1 MSKKPSKG
9 GAPAL
14 DMTPM
19 VDLAF
24 LLVTFFM
31 LTASFR
37 MAEPVAVD
45 PPSSIGMV
53 DLPDNHILV
62 TIDDKGRAFFGISN
76 STAKMNALRE
86 MAKRYKVQFTEEQI
100 KKFSGLPSFGVDLKD
115 LPAYIDA
122 KEEARKNF
130 RGPSGKG
137 QTGVPLDT
145 ITPNNQLKDW
155 INIGGT
161 EAVRVWQAAKEKA
174 TESNSEFKAE
184 KPRYAIKCAS
194 TTKYIY
200 VKDVIKTFTDLKL
213 YQFNLIKSLEGGGTV
228 INPTKK

>member
-37 MAEPVAVD
+37 MAEPVVVD
-45 PPSSIGMV
+45 PPSSIGQV

-62 TIDDKGRAFFGISN
+62 TIDNDGRAFFGISN
-76 STAKMNALRE
+76 STAKMNALRQ
-86 MAKRYKVQFTEEQI
+86 MSAKYKVPFTEQQI
-100 KKFSGLPSFGVDLKD
+100 VKFSGLPSFGVDIKD

-130 RGPSGKG
+130 KG

-145 ITPNNQLKDW
+145 IKPNNQLKDW
-155 INIGGT
+155 ISIGGT
-161 EAVRVWQAAKEKA
+161 EAVKMYEEAKAKAAEGGG
-174 TESNSEFKAE
+174 EFKAE
-184 KPRYAIKCAS
+184 KPRYAIKCDAK
-194 TTKYIY
+194 TKYIY

-213 YQFNLIKSLEGGGTV
+213 YQFNLITSLEGGGTV
-228 INPTKK
+228 IDPTK

>member
-37 MAEPVAVD
+37 MAEPVVVD
-45 PPSSIGMV
+45 PPSSIGQV

-62 TIDDKGRAFFGISN
+62 TIDNDGRAFFGISN
-76 STAKMNALRE
+76 STAKMNALRQ
-86 MAKRYKVQFTEEQI
+86 MAAKYQVKFTEEQI
-100 KKFSGLPSFGVDLKD
+100 VKFSGLPSFGVDIKD

-122 KEEARKNF
+122 KEDARKNF
-130 RGPSGKG
+130 QPQK
-137 QTGVPLDT
+137 GVPLDT
-145 ITPNNQLKDW
+145 IKPNNQLKDW
-155 INIGGT
+155 ISIGGT
-161 EAVRVWQAAKEKA
+161 EAVKMYEEAKLKAADA
-174 TESNSEFKAE
+174 GGEFKAE
-184 KPRYAIKCAS
+184 KPRYAIKCDS
-194 TTKYIY
+194 KTKYIF

-213 YQFNLIKSLEGGGTV
+213 YQFNLITSLEGGGTV
-228 INPTKK
+228 IDPTK

>member
-37 MAEPVAVD
+37 MAEPVVVD

-62 TIDDKGRAFFGISN
+62 TVDDKGRAFFGISN

-86 MAKRYKVQFTEEQI
+86 MAKRYKIQFTEEQI
-100 KKFSGLPSFGVDLKD
+100 VKFSGLPSFGVDIKD

-122 KEEARKNF
+122 KDEQRKNF
-130 RGPSGKG
+130 KG

-145 ITPNNQLKDW
+145 IKPNNQLKDW

-161 EAVRVWQAAKEKA
+161 EAVRVYQAAKEKA
-174 TESNSEFKAE
+174 AESNTEFKAE
-184 KPRYAIKCAS
+184 KPRYAIKCAAK
-194 TTKYIY
+194 TKYIY
-200 VKDVIKTFTDLKL
+200 VKDVIRTFTDLKI
-213 YQFNLIKSLEGGGTV
+213 YQFNLITSLEGGGT
-228 INPTKK
+228 IIQPTK

>member
-37 MAEPVAVD
+37 MAEPVTVD
-45 PPSSIGMV
+45 PPSSIGQV

-62 TIDDKGRAFFGISN
+62 TIDDNGRAFFGISN
-76 STAKMNALRE
+76 TTAKIAAIRE
-86 MAKRYKVQFTEEQI
+86 MATKYNVSFSEEQI
-100 KKFSGLPSFGVDLKD
+100 KKFSGLPSFGVDIKD
-115 LPAYIDA
+115 LPRYIDA
-122 KEEARKNF
+122 KDEQRQSFQPQK
-130 RGPSGKG
+130 
-137 QTGVPLDT
+137 GVPLDT

-155 INIGGT
+155 IAIGGKHAVLVFN
-161 EAVRVWQAAKEKA
+161 EAKKNAEEKGQD
-174 TESNSEFKAE
+174 FKAE
-184 KPRYAIKCAS
+184 KPRYAIKAAS
-194 TTKYIY
+194 KTPYIF
-200 VKDVIKTFTDLKL
+200 VKDVVKTFTDLKI
-213 YQFNLIKSLEGGGTV
+213 YQFNMITSLEGGGTV
-228 INPTKK
+228 INPTK

>member
-37 MAEPVAVD
+37 MAEPVVVD
-45 PPSSIGMV
+45 PPSSIGIV
-53 DLPDNHILV
+53 DLPDNHIMV

-76 STAKMNALRE
+76 STAKMNALRA
-86 MAKRYKVQFTEEQI
+86 MAARYKVNFTEEQI
-100 KKFSGLPSFGVDLKD
+100 VKFSGLPSFGVDLKD
-115 LPAYIDA
+115 LPKYIDA
-122 KEEARKNF
+122 KEEERKNF
-130 RGPSGKG
+130 QPQK
-137 QTGVPLDT
+137 GVPLDT

-155 INIGGT
+155 IQIGGT
-161 EAVRVWQAAKEKA
+161 EAVRIFEAAKQKA
-174 TESNSEFKAE
+174 REANQEFKAE
-184 KPRYAIKCAS
+184 KPRYAIKCAAN
-194 TTKYIY
+194 TKYIY
-200 VKDVIKTFTDLKL
+200 VKDVIKAFTDLKL
-213 YQFNLIKSLEGGGTV
+213 YQFNLITSLEGGGTV
-228 INPTKK
+228 IEPSKK

>member
-37 MAEPVAVD
+37 MAEPVVVD
-45 PPSSIGMV
+45 PPSSIGKV

-76 STAKMNALRE
+76 STAKMNALRD
-86 MAKRYKVQFTEEQI
+86 MSAKYKVVFTEEQI
-100 KKFSGLPSFGVDLKD
+100 KKFSGLPSFGIDIKD
-115 LPAYIDA
+115 LPRYIDA

-130 RGPSGKG
+130 QPQR
-137 QTGVPLDT
+137 GVPLDT

-155 INIGGT
+155 IAIGGR
-161 EAVRVWQAAKEKA
+161 EAVKTYEAAKADAAERQ
-174 TESNSEFKAE
+174 TDFKAE
-184 KPRYAIKCAS
+184 KPRYAIKCAAK
-194 TTKYIY
+194 TPYIY
-200 VKDVIKTFTDLKL
+200 VKDVVKSFTDLKI
-213 YQFNLIKSLEGGGTV
+213 YQFNLITSLEGGGTV
-228 INPTKK
+228 IEPSKN

>member
-37 MAEPVAVD
+37 MAEPVVVD
-45 PPSSIGMV
+45 PPSSIGKV
-53 DLPDNHILV
+53 DLPDNHIMV
-62 TIDDKGRAFFGISN
+62 TIDEKGRAFFGISN

-86 MAKRYKVQFTEEQI
+86 MSAKYKVPFTEQQI
-100 KKFSGLPSFGVDLKD
+100 IKFSGLPSFGVDIKD
-115 LPAYIDA
+115 LPKYLDS
-122 KEEARKNF
+122 KESERTNF
-130 RGPSGKG
+130 QPQK
-137 QTGVPLDT
+137 GVPLDT

-155 INIGGT
+155 IAIGGR
-161 EAVRVWQAAKEKA
+161 EAVKMYEEAKNKA
-174 TESNSEFKAE
+174 TESGTEFKAE
-184 KPRYAIKCAS
+184 KPRYAIKCAAS
-194 TTKYIY
+194 TKYIY
-200 VKDVIKTFTDLKL
+200 VKDVIRTFTDLKL
-213 YQFNLIKSLEGGGTV
+213 FQFNLITQLEGGGTIV
-228 INPTKK
+228 EPEK

>member
-37 MAEPVAVD
+37 MAEPVVVD
-45 PPSSIGMV
+45 PPSSIGEV
-53 DLPDNHILV
+53 DLPDNHIMV

-76 STAKMNALRE
+76 STAKMAALRE
-86 MAKRYKVQFTEEQI
+86 MAAKYQVKFSEEQVV
-100 KKFSGLPSFGVDLKD
+100 KFSGLPSFGVDIKD

-130 RGPSGKG
+130 VGPSGRG

-145 ITPNNQLKDW
+145 ITPNNQLRDW
-155 INIGGT
+155 IAIGGKNAVEVFN
-161 EAVRVWQAAKEKA
+161 EAKQKA
-174 TESNSEFKAE
+174 QESNQEFKAE
-184 KPRYAIKCAS
+184 KPRYAIKAAGK
-194 TTKYIY
+194 TPYIF
-200 VKDVIKTFTDLKL
+200 VKDVVKNFTDLKI
-213 YQFNLIKSLEGGGTV
+213 YQFNLITSLEGGGTV
-228 INPTKK
+228 INPKK

>member
-37 MAEPVAVD
+37 MAEPVVVD
-45 PPSSIGMV
+45 PPSSIGQV
-53 DLPDNHILV
+53 DLPDNHIMV
-62 TIDDKGRAFFGISN
+62 TIDEKGRAFFGISN
-76 STAKMNALRE
+76 STAKMEALKE
-86 MAKRYKVQFTEEQI
+86 MSAKYKVPFTQEEI
-100 KKFSGLPSFGVDLKD
+100 VKFSGLPSFGVDIKD

-122 KEEARKNF
+122 KEEARTNF
-130 RGPSGKG
+130 KG
-137 QTGVPLDT
+137 QKGVPLDT

-155 INIGGT
+155 IAIGGKKAVEIYN
-161 EAVRVWQAAKEKA
+161 EAKKKA
-174 TESNSEFKAE
+174 QETNQEFKAE
-184 KPRYAIKCAS
+184 KPRYAIKCDAN
-194 TTKYIY
+194 TKYIY
-200 VKDVIKTFTDLKL
+200 VKDVVKTFTDLKI
-213 YQFNLIKSLEGGGTV
+213 YQFNLITSLKGGGTV
-228 INPTKK
+228 INPTK

>member
-1 MSKKPSKG
+1 
-9 GAPAL
+9 
-14 DMTPM
+14 M

-37 MAEPVAVD
+37 MAEPVVVD
-45 PPSSIGMV
+45 PPSSIGQV
-53 DLPDNHILV
+53 DLPDNHIMV

-86 MAKRYKVQFTEEQI
+86 MATKYKVPFTEEQI
-100 KKFSGLPSFGVDLKD
+100 VKFSGLPSFGVDIKD
-115 LPAYIDA
+115 LPKYIDL
-122 KEEARKNF
+122 KEDDRKNF
-130 RGPSGKG
+130 QPQK
-137 QTGVPLDT
+137 GVPLDT

-155 INIGGT
+155 IAIGGRKAVEMYE
-161 EAVRVWQAAKEKA
+161 EAKVKAA
-174 TESNSEFKAE
+174 ESNAEFKAE

-213 YQFNLIKSLEGGGTV
+213 YQFNLITSLEGGGTV
-228 INPTKK
+228 IDPTK

>member
-37 MAEPVAVD
+37 MAEPVVVD
-45 PPSSIGMV
+45 PPSSIGQV

-62 TIDDKGRAFFGISN
+62 TIDNNGRAFFGISN
-76 STAKMNALRE
+76 STAKMNALRQ
-86 MAKRYKVQFTEEQI
+86 MAAKYKVGFTEEQI
-100 KKFSGLPSFGVDLKD
+100 VKFSGLPSFGVDIKD
-115 LPAYIDA
+115 LPAYIDT

-130 RGPSGKG
+130 QPQK
-137 QTGVPLDT
+137 GVPLDT

-155 INIGGT
+155 IAIGGT
-161 EAVRVWQAAKEKA
+161 EAVKMYEEAKLKAADA
-174 TESNSEFKAE
+174 GGEFKAE
-184 KPRYAIKCAS
+184 KPRYAIKCDGK
-194 TTKYIY
+194 TKYIF

-213 YQFNLIKSLEGGGTV
+213 YQFNLITSLEGGGTV
-228 INPTKK
+228 IDPAK

>member
-37 MAEPVAVD
+37 MAEPVVVD
-45 PPSSIGMV
+45 PPSSIGQV

-76 STAKMNALRE
+76 STAKMEALKE
-86 MAKRYKVQFTEEQI
+86 MAAKYKVGFSEEQI
-100 KKFSGLPSFGVDLKD
+100 KKFSGLPSFGVDIKD
-115 LPAYIDA
+115 LPAYINA

-130 RGPSGKG
+130 QPQK
-137 QTGVPLDT
+137 GVPLDT

-155 INIGGT
+155 IAIGGKQ
-161 EAVRVWQAAKEKA
+161 AVKMYQEAKEAAEAKGQDF
-174 TESNSEFKAE
+174 NSK
-184 KPRYAIKCAS
+184 KPCYAIKCAA
-194 TTKYIY
+194 TTKYVY
-200 VKDVIKTFTDLKL
+200 VKDVIKTFTDLKIF
-213 YQFNLIKSLEGGGTV
+213 QFNLITSLEGGGTIV
-228 INPTKK
+228 EPIK